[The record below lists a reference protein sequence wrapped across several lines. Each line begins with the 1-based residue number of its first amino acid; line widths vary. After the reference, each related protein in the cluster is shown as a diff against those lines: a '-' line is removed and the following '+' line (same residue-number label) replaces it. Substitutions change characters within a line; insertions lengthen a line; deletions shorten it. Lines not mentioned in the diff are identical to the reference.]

1 MRNASR
7 YSGIELLESRIAP
20 AALVTVAFTKGA
32 LSLTGDT
39 GDHDFSITA
48 LDATTFQLHA
58 ATGTLF
64 HMTGATDTD
73 TLTFSAPLKSITANL
88 SDGSDHV
95 SLVGLTVAGDV
106 SIAGGN
112 GTNEVDVNTVVIK
125 GGFKVT
131 GGSGADTI
139 SVAAGAFSV
148 AKDAVF
154 QLGDGANSLT
164 TASVLFHV
172 GGQLSYTGG
181 TGSDNFALTGGNF
194 SVAGNLTLT
203 LGSGSGGINIAT
215 TSGFTVGKN
224 ITLDS
229 SASLAGDAIAY
240 VLSSYQTRIGS
251 ALQVTDGA
259 GNLSF
264 EEASIPGL
272 GAGGIGGKI
281 SIVTGPGTASLMLE
295 TLQLVAKSITIDA
308 SASSSSNVE
317 IGGLAS
323 GAVTNLKYTGGAGSD
338 SLGVEALGISAS
350 SSVIADMGDGTNNVE
365 ILSFGGAFKTAKIAG
380 GSGTNNVEVGFIN
393 SKISTIDIENGSGTA
408 QTAIFLVNSS
418 VSGSISVT
426 NDPATTST
434 TFALGFSNA
443 VVGSVN
449 YYGGGGT
456 NAVSFG
462 SSGGVLGGGITGFS
476 GLTVKQTIHVVTGSG
491 DDTVDFTGAANVKVA
506 QGINLELGDGTN
518 GVTGTVAN
526 FVTKTFIVTGGA
538 GGDTVA
544 LTGSGNLG
552 AVNLSLGPGANS
564 AGISG
569 GVTSLGIASLSFTS
583 TSAAGDADSL
593 ILSRVTATGNFSAK
607 FGADASTLQIDD
619 TVIGGTF
626 FADTGAGSDLV
637 KIDTGATNT
646 GTILAKA
653 VTISLGDG
661 DDTLVLGGNGTSS
674 LLTTKST
681 FHSDGGTGSNTLT
694 NDAGNVF
701 AKPPVFV
708 SFP

>member
-449 YYGGGGT
+449 YHGGGGT